1 MQQRPQGRLSLEL
14 PFFDGRCDFSCGFEP
29 LRDGEHHESV
39 EHALELLEMT
49 VFSCFFVGFLEEE
62 VVGLENLVRA
72 VINAE
77 VVDAAEVA
85 ENGTDPRVLGRQ
97 LALPDGIQRDD
108 AVELEHVILSL

>member
-1 MQQRPQGRLSLEL
+1 MQQRPQGRLSLER
-14 PFFDGRCDFSCGFEP
+14 PFFDGRCDFSCGIES
-29 LRDGEHHESV
+29 LWDGEHHESV

-49 VFSCFFVGFLEEE
+49 GFSCFFVGFLEEE

-77 VVDAAEVA
+77 VVDIAEVA

-108 AVELEHVILSL
+108 AIELEHVILSL

>member
-14 PFFDGRCDFSCGFEP
+14 PFFDGRCNFSYGFEP
-29 LRDGEHHESV
+29 LWDGEHHESV

-49 VFSCFFVGFLEEE
+49 GFSCFFVGFFEEE

-85 ENGTDPRVLGRQ
+85 ENRTDPRVLGRQ